1 MTCRKTDKYITDM
14 LFEPESV
21 PANVREHVAGC
32 GRCASELAAL
42 EKTMKALEEWQ
53 APEPGAF
60 FDAKLYARLRSEEAG
75 NASGLLER
83 MQARL
88 LYSSKLAVRQ
98 WVAAALAV
106 ALAIGGGTFVLI
118 DHSQGPTV
126 QASATVRDLQSYDG
140 NAQFFQQMSAL
151 NTPDNGSLD
160 GSLDGSLGASN

>member
-1 MTCRKTDKYITDM
+1 MTCRKTDKYIAGM

-32 GRCASELAAL
+32 GRCTSELAAL

-75 NASGLLER
+75 SAGWLER
-83 MQARL
+83 VQARL

-98 WVAAALAV
+98 WVAAALGL
-106 ALAIGGGTFVLI
+106 ALAIGGGTFVLV
-118 DHSQGPTV
+118 DHSQGPAV
-126 QASATVRDLQSYDG
+126 QASATVRDLQSFDG

-151 NTPDNGSLD
+151 NTPDSGPLD
-160 GSLDGSLGASN
+160 GSLNASN